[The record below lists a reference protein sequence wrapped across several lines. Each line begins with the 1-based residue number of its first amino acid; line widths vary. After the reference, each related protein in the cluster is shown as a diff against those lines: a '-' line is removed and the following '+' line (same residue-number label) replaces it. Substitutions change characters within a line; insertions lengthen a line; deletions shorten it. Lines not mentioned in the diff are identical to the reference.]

1 MAWLSSR
8 CKSLRRFFRLGRY
21 GRDNAS
27 NHTDRRNER
36 GAEDGH
42 ASSTPTKSVGF
53 VEAGGTR
60 LPSWMQVETRPHTI
74 TTTKGKSGSAGGAF
88 RSAIETSG
96 IRKPSWAKPKAMPAT
111 TDGPSDLTD
120 GTCDLSDGRDDRK
133 PSWMQPETMP
143 ATTDDIYG
151 ESDRVAERAARKAKD
166 LKPDSLLAQRH
177 IVALLFM
184 EAVYS
189 VSLATGVL
197 QLRGGGSE
205 YVSAQMYLTTDDAI
219 YLRIELPT
227 LPTLLNSRA
236 TNIGGT

>member
-120 GTCDLSDGRDDRK
+120 GTCDLSDGSDDRK

-227 LPTLLNSRA
+227 LLNSRA